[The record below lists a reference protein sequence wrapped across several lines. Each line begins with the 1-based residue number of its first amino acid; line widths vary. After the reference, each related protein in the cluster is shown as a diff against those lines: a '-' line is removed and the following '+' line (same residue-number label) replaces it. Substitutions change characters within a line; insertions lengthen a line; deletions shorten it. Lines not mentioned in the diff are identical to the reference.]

1 MLLMID
7 NYDSFTY
14 NVVQFLGELGAEIL
28 VYRNDAITLD
38 EIEAMAPDQIVL
50 SPGPCTP
57 DQAGISLAVV
67 ERFAGK
73 TPILGICLGHQSIG
87 QAFGGRIIRA
97 GKVMHGKLSPIH
109 HQAAGVFRGL
119 SNPLTATRYHSLVID
134 KATLPES
141 LEITAWTEDENGN
154 LEEIMA
160 VRHKSLT
167 VEGVQFHPESIMS
180 EHGHQLLENF
190 LQA

>member
-14 NVVQFLGELGAEIL
+14 NVVQFLGELGAEVQ

-97 GKVMHGKLSPIH
+97 AKVMHGKLSPIH
-109 HQAAGVFRGL
+109 HQATGVFRGL

-160 VRHKSLT
+160 VRHKSLA

-180 EHGHQLLENF
+180 EHGHQLLKNF

>member
-14 NVVQFLGELGAEIL
+14 NVVQFLGELGAE
-28 VYRNDAITLD
+28 VKVCRNDAITLD
-38 EIEAMAPDQIVL
+38 EIEAMAPDQIVI

-87 QAFGGRIIRA
+87 QAFGGRIIRS

-109 HQAAGVFRGL
+109 HQATGVFRGL
-119 SNPLTATRYHSLVID
+119 TNPLTATRYHSLVID
-134 KATLPES
+134 KATLPDS

-160 VRHKSLT
+160 VRHKSLA

>member
-14 NVVQFLGELGAEIL
+14 NVVQFLGELGAEVQ
-28 VYRNDAITLD
+28 VYRNDAISLE

-67 ERFAGK
+67 ERFAVK
-73 TPILGICLGHQSIG
+73 MPILGICLGHQSIG

-109 HQAAGVFRGL
+109 HQATGVFRGL

-160 VRHKSLT
+160 VRHKSFA

-190 LQA
+190 LQV

>member
-14 NVVQFLGELGAEIL
+14 NVVQFLGELGAEVQ
-28 VYRNDAITLD
+28 VYRNDAISLE

-67 ERFAGK
+67 ERFAVK
-73 TPILGICLGHQSIG
+73 MPILGICLGHQSIG

-109 HQAAGVFRGL
+109 HQATGVFRGL

-160 VRHKSLT
+160 VRHKSFA

-180 EHGHQLLENF
+180 EHGHQLLKNF